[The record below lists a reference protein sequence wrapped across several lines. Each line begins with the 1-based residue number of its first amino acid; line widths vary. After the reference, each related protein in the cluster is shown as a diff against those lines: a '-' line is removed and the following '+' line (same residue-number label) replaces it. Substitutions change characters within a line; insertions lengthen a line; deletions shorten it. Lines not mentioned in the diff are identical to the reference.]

1 MYEDISF
8 EGILQRMLDRIPETM
23 DKREGSIIYDALAPA
38 AAELMMAYLELNS
51 MLNESFADTASL
63 DYLVKMAAEK
73 GITHKKAT
81 NAILKA
87 VSTPSTIELE
97 IGSRFSLNT
106 LNYVITEKIAD
117 GEYKVQ
123 CEAAGVIGNSYLGN
137 LIPIT
142 YIQGLQTVEITEL
155 LIAGEDD
162 EDVESLRERYF
173 ASLESQAF
181 GGNIADYRTKTLE
194 IQGVGGVKVTPAW
207 NGGGTVK
214 LTIISSTFGVPSEEL
229 VETVQETID
238 PVGHSGQ
245 GVGLAPIGHIVTV
258 EKVGS
263 VTIDIT
269 TDITYKTGWSWAACA
284 NNIKNAIDSFFI
296 EMAEEWD
303 SSDQLIVRIS
313 QLEAKILNCEGVV
326 DIANTKVNGSSSN
339 LALEEAKIP
348 VRGTINGNV

>member
-8 EGILQRMLDRIPETM
+8 EGILQRMLDRVPETM
-23 DKREGSIIYDALAPA
+23 DKREGSIIYDALAPV
-38 AAELMMAYLELNS
+38 AAELMMAYLELNA

-63 DYLVKMAAEK
+63 EYLVKMAAEK
-73 GITHKKAT
+73 GINHKKAT
-81 NAILKA
+81 FAVLKA
-87 VSTPSTIELE
+87 VSTPSTLELE

-117 GEYKVQ
+117 GEYMVQ
-123 CEAAGVIGNSYLGN
+123 CETAGAVGNSYFGS

-142 YIQGLQTVEITEL
+142 YIQGLQTIEITEL

-162 EDVESLRERYF
+162 EDVEALRERYF
-173 ASLESQAF
+173 AALESQSF

-214 LTIISSTFGVPSEEL
+214 LTIISSTFGVPSDEL

-245 GVGLAPIGHIVTV
+245 GYGLAPIGHVVTV
-258 EKVGS
+258 ERVES
-263 VTIDIT
+263 VTVDIT
-269 TDITYKTGWSWAACA
+269 TDITYKTGWSWDACA
-284 NNIKNAIDSFFI
+284 SQIKNAVDAFFL
-296 EMAEEWD
+296 EMSEEWA
-303 SSDQLIVRIS
+303 STDQLIVRIS

-339 LALEEAKIP
+339 LALAEAKIP
-348 VRGTINGNV
+348 VRGAINGNK

>member
-1 MYEDISF
+1 MYEDITF
-8 EGILQRMLDRIPETM
+8 EGILQRMLDRVPETM
-23 DKREGSIIYDALAPA
+23 DKRAGSVIYDALAPA

-63 DYLVKMAAEK
+63 EYLVKMAAEK
-73 GITHKKAT
+73 GINQKQAT
-81 NAILKA
+81 FAVLKA
-87 VSTPSTIELE
+87 VSTPSTLDLE
-97 IGSRFSLNT
+97 VGSRFSLNT

-123 CEAAGVIGNSYLGN
+123 CETAGVIGNSYFGS

-142 YIQGLQTVEITEL
+142 YIQGLQTIEITEL
-155 LIAGEDD
+155 LIAGEDE
-162 EDVESLRERYF
+162 EDVEALRERYF
-173 ASLESQAF
+173 AALESQSF
-181 GGNIADYRTKTLE
+181 GGNIADYRNNTLE

-214 LTIISSTFGVPSEEL
+214 VTIIDSTFGSPSDEL
-229 VETVQETID
+229 VSAVQKALD

-245 GVGLAPIGHIVTV
+245 GYGLAPIGHVVTV
-258 EKVGS
+258 DKVES
-263 VTIDIT
+263 VSVDIT
-269 TDITYKTGWSWAACA
+269 TDITYKTGWSWDACA
-284 NNIKNAIDSFFI
+284 SQIKNAVDAFFL

-303 SSDQLIVRIS
+303 STDQLIVRIS

-339 LALEEAKIP
+339 LYLADAKIP
-348 VRGTINGNV
+348 VRGAINGNK